1 MVSLVRPFFVSL
13 YPVFN
18 EVDGM
23 YLWSSQNQT
32 NQNSSFHQKKININ
46 FRMLEDRILIVDYPN
61 SYFTSKKIENSENI

>member
-1 MVSLVRPFFVSL
+1 MVSLVRPFFSL

-23 YLWSSQNQT
+23 YLWSSQIQT

-46 FRMLEDRILIVDYPN
+46 FRMLEDRILVVDYPN
-61 SYFTSKKIENSENI
+61 RNFTPKKIENSENI

>member
-1 MVSLVRPFFVSL
+1 MFVPFFSL

-23 YLWSSQNQT
+23 YLWSSQIQT

-46 FRMLEDRILIVDYPN
+46 FRMLEDRILAVDYPN
-61 SYFTSKKIENSENI
+61 RNFTPKKIENSENI